1 MKVGLV
7 YYGGQYNHLILKNL
21 KYLGVEVE
29 VVNINADVEYAK
41 KFDCMIFS
49 GGPYSVDQEISKM
62 GNSPLFVKELSVPK
76 LGICLGHQLLAYV
89 LGGKVGKANNPEF
102 GLARI
107 TIDDHDTILQGLK
120 KEFNAWE
127 SHNDEVKEVPPGFF
141 AIAHSENTKV
151 EAMVNKD
158 SSIFGVQF
166 HPEVK
171 HTEDG
176 IEIFKNFLTVC
187 KK

>member
-21 KYLGVEVE
+21 KYLGVDVE
-29 VVNINADVEYAK
+29 VVNINSDLDHVK
-41 KFDCMIFS
+41 NFDCMIFS
-49 GGPYSVDQEISKM
+49 GGPYSVEKEINKM

-102 GLARI
+102 GLAKI
-107 TIDDHDTILQGLK
+107 IVEDHDTILQGLK
-120 KEFNAWE
+120 DEFNAWE
-127 SHNDEVKEVPPGFF
+127 SHNDEVKEVPHGFSI
-141 AIAHSENTKV
+141 IAHSKNTAV

-158 SSIFGVQF
+158 SSIFSVQF

-171 HTEDG
+171 HTENG
-176 IEIFKNFLTVC
+176 IEIFKNFLAVC